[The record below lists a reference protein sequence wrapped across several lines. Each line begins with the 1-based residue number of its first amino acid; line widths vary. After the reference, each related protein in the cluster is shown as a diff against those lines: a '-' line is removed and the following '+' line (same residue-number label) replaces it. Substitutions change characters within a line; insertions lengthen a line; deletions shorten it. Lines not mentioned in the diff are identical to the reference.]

1 MRLALGALPRDVV
14 RLVVRDGLILAGTG
28 IGAGLAVS
36 LVLAPVLRSMLYSIT
51 PRDPVTLV
59 TVAVTV
65 GIVALMASWIP
76 ARRASRLDPVQALR
90 SE

>member
-1 MRLALGALPRDVV
+1 
-14 RLVVRDGLILAGTG
+14 VRDGLILAATG

-65 GIVALMASWIP
+65 GIVALLASWIP